1 MEILLL
7 LVCFVLAFRLL
18 RWLEVPVLWAWVLGA
33 IAAVVL
39 PVTLITFL
47 DGILVSIA
55 ASPLLALLFGLLL
68 VLFAGGCFL
77 GWRVL
82 RDAQILRPRH

>member
-1 MEILLL
+1 MELLLL

-18 RWLEVPVLWAWVLGA
+18 RWLELPVLWAWILGA

-39 PVTLITFL
+39 PVALVTFL
-47 DGILVSIA
+47 NGILASIV
-55 ASPLLALLFGLLL
+55 ASPLLALLLGLLL
-68 VLFAGGCFL
+68 ALLAGGCFL

-82 RDAQILRPRH
+82 RDARLLRSRR